1 MHREQLSC
9 EKSGLSVW
17 LLVAN
22 ALAGGALVVGLLWSA
37 GAAFAQGRPS
47 SQKKAAS
54 GTAAVRSKPEA
65 ANPTTGKSRDPEATL
80 AFVARHVP
88 ELAALLRRL
97 EQIDPKQ
104 YRRALN
110 DLNRQRRRLE
120 NWRRRN
126 PKRYRLELAAWK
138 AQQQAQLLAARLAMD
153 PENAQLK
160 QQLREAIR
168 QQIENRRKWLE
179 MERAQ
184 VQKRLEQ
191 IDKSLRRWSDPQTL
205 ERMYRALLNS
215 AGKGKNRDK
224 GKQSRGR
231 SSKAAPSQAKS
242 KSSS

>member
-17 LLVAN
+17 RLVAG
-22 ALAGGALVVGLLWSA
+22 ALLGGVLVVGLLWSA

-47 SQKKAAS
+47 SHKKAAS

-65 ANPTTGKSRDPEATL
+65 ADSKGKSRDPEATL

-104 YRRALN
+104 YRRALSE
-110 DLNRQRRRLE
+110 LNRQRRRLE

-205 ERMYRALLNS
+205 ERMYRSLLNS
-215 AGKGKNRDK
+215 AGKGKSRDK
-224 GKQSRGR
+224 GKKPRGR
-231 SSKAAPSQAKS
+231 SPKAAPSQAKS